1 MPITRPANNRAHGGA
16 LQWRPVRL
24 IVRVLLNAL
33 ALYVADYLL
42 AGIALHGLGSA
53 LVGGLVL
60 GLVNAIIRPIL
71 IVLTFPFTLLTLG
84 LFIFVVNAICFGLA
98 AALVPGF
105 DVGGLWSALGG
116 ALIVSVV
123 SWIVSAAMKEGRR

>member
-1 MPITRPANNRAHGGA
+1 MAPM
-16 LQWRPVRL
+16 RL
-24 IVRVLLNAL
+24 ILRVFLNAL

-42 AGIALHGLGSA
+42 DGIVLTGWVPA

-60 GLVNAIIRPIL
+60 GVINAIIRPVF
-71 IVLTFPFTLLTLG
+71 IVLTLPFTLLTLG

-105 DVGGLWSALGG
+105 DVASFWSALGG
-116 ALIVSVV
+116 AFIVSVV
-123 SWIVSAAMKEGRR
+123 SWILTAAIRDRREPKGSV

>member
-1 MPITRPANNRAHGGA
+1 
-16 LQWRPVRL
+16 VRL
-24 IVRVLLNAL
+24 ILRVLLNAF

-42 AGIALHGLGSA
+42 DGIALTGMQAA

-60 GLVNAIIRPIL
+60 GVINAIIRPVL
-71 IVLTFPFTLLTLG
+71 IVLTFPFTLITLG

-98 AALVPGF
+98 AAVVPGF
-105 DVGGLWSALGG
+105 DVAGFWSALGG

-123 SWIVSAAMKEGRR
+123 SWILSAVTSERRHDQRITSG

>member
-1 MPITRPANNRAHGGA
+1 
-16 LQWRPVRL
+16 LRL
-24 IVRVLLNAL
+24 ILRVLLNAFG
-33 ALYVADYLL
+33 LYIADYILD
-42 AGIALHGLGSA
+42 GIALTGVVPA

-60 GLVNAIIRPIL
+60 GVVNAIIRPVL
-71 IVLTFPFTLLTLG
+71 IVLTLPFTLLTLG

-105 DVGGLWSALGG
+105 AVHGFWSALGG

-123 SWIVSAAMKEGRR
+123 SWILSAVTKDDHEQRRIPSR

>member
-1 MPITRPANNRAHGGA
+1 MRTI
-16 LQWRPVRL
+16 L
-24 IVRVLLNAL
+24 RVVLNAF

-42 AGIALHGLGSA
+42 DGVALTGVVPA

-60 GLVNAIIRPIL
+60 GVVNAIIRPVL
-71 IVLTFPFTLLTLG
+71 IVLTFPFTLVTLG

-105 DVGGLWSALGG
+105 DVGGFWSALGG
-116 ALIVSVV
+116 ALIVSLVSWVV
-123 SWIVSAAMKEGRR
+123 SALTKDDGREQRVRSA